1 MPLPRKANA
10 TASQCHCVTACVYYR
25 IFILVRKCESA
36 ILNII
41 YISMVQKR
49 LEMKYG
55 EACMVSLFLA
65 SLHC

>member
-10 TASQCHCVTACVYYR
+10 TASLRHSVTACCLFWYNYR

-41 YISMVQKR
+41 YISMIQNL
-49 LEMKYG
+49 LE
-55 EACMVSLFLA
+55 S
-65 SLHC
+65 